1 MNTQKRRIGAEIYI
15 TDNKEVYEKFL
26 EKKSEIETYI
36 GMDLEWKTASKD
48 CRIIAFQSG
57 DIRKGVDA
65 WQEYFEWYC
74 EMAVKLRNVTQK
86 FGI

>member
-1 MNTQKRRIGAEIYI
+1 
-15 TDNKEVYEKFL
+15 
-26 EKKSEIETYI
+26 
-36 GMDLEWKTASKD
+36 MDLEWKTASKD

-57 DIRKGVDA
+57 DIRKGFDA